1 MSKTRI
7 QLTYSIIENEPT
19 FKFQHLKNYE
29 ANNYFKNLPYLDEIN
44 KPEVQNDALNLI
56 KNKPSFRKYLLATSD
71 LGNSLQDIINQVVTD
86 GEFNDVGLRR
96 VLDSQNNDIFKIS
109 NPLSLIFKNAQKFNL
124 QNPILG
130 DLVNQIYASGLTDEN
145 VKKLLQKGDEDIIQK
160 RLDSLNS
167 FNNRN
172 NNNNN
177 NNDGDDFDDFD
188 GRDLP
193 NVPIFDTNDVLNFN
207 QFNTTPKQR
216 QTLKKS
222 AKVPPPSQFSDNLPN
237 LQVKVRDGLEFDK
250 DFDSTDTVQVAKTD
264 LQQFPDFNDGGEQY

>member
-7 QLTYSIIENEPT
+7 QLPYGIIENEPT

-56 KNKPSFRKYLLATSD
+56 KNKPSFKKYLLATSD
-71 LGNSLQDIINQVVTD
+71 LGNYLQDIINQVVTD

-145 VKKLLQKGDEDIIQK
+145 VKKPLQKGDAAVIQK
-160 RLDSLNS
+160 RLDALKS

-177 NNDGDDFDDFD
+177 NNDNDDFDDFD

-193 NVPIFDTNDVLNFN
+193 NVPAFDPNDVLNFN
-207 QFNTTPKQR
+207 TAKQR
-216 QTLKKS
+216 ETVKKS
-222 AKVPPPSQFSDNLPN
+222 SRTPPQSSFSNNLPN
-237 LQVKVRDGLEFDK
+237 LQVKVKDGLEFDK
-250 DFDSTDTVQVAKTD
+250 DFDSTEA
-264 LQQFPDFNDGGEQY
+264 E